1 MKPAPGVRLDR
12 LDRWLGPSV
21 TLLAMVWLW
30 LVYAY
35 IPGARF
41 EGEPGP
47 RAFPVLLGTALAGLG
62 VLMTLQALASV
73 GRKSSA
79 HTTPPPTRPGRAAG
93 TTPVPTRPGRAAE
106 TTPVPTRREAGLAAG
121 TFGLLILYAFLL
133 DKIGFVAATP
143 VVIALAMYG
152 LAKVRRWVLLGSIA
166 FGITLACWVVFDV
179 LLGTPLPSGSWVVWA

>member
-1 MKPAPGVRLDR
+1 MKSTEGVRLDR
-12 LDRWLGPSV
+12 LDRWLGPWLTV
-21 TLLAMVWLW
+21 LAVVWLW

-47 RAFPVLLGTALAGLG
+47 RAFPVLLGTVLAVLG
-62 VLMTLQALASV
+62 VLMTLQALT
-73 GRKSSA
+73 SA
-79 HTTPPPTRPGRAAG
+79 GQERAE
-93 TTPVPTRPGRAAE
+93 E
-106 TTPVPTRREAGLAAG
+106 TMPLPTRREAGLVAG

-152 LAKVRRWVLLGSIA
+152 LVQVRRWLLLGSLA
-166 FGITLACWVVFDV
+166 VGITLGCWVVFDV
-179 LLGTPLPSGSWVVWA
+179 LLGTPLPSGSWVVWP